1 MSKRFSSVK
10 SNHFIQ
16 LKRINIFIFL
26 TIFLCFILVLR
37 LIDLQL
43 VQYKWFK
50 TLSLKN
56 QMSIT
61 PTIPPRGIIVDRN
74 GVVLA
79 DNMPMYVL
87 EIIPEHVENLNQTLQ
102 KLQKIIPSINAEDI
116 KLFHKLRH
124 QTRSYIPIALKM
136 KLTQEDI
143 ATFGVNQYRF
153 KGVRIM
159 AKSLRYYP
167 LDKEMAHILGYVG
180 RINIGELKQLDPKIY
195 QGYQL
200 IGKTGIERFYES
212 RLRGKNGY
220 EQVETDVNGRIVRII
235 QRIPAQSG
243 ERLKLT
249 IDARLQH
256 IAFKSLG
263 ENHGAVVLVDTK
275 TGEILAM
282 VSNPSFDPN
291 HFVSGIS
298 SVEYNYLSQSKDRP
312 LFNRAIRGLYPPA
325 STIKPYIALIGLNHG
340 IIDEDTQIYDTGWY
354 KLPNISHVYHDW
366 YKPGHGWVDLQ
377 RAITVS
383 CDPYFY
389 NLGHLL
395 GIKPIHNTLNK
406 FGFGRATNIDLIDEA
421 EGIVPSAEWKKKVKG
436 IPWYP
441 GDSLITAIGQGFMLV
456 TPLQMAQAISV
467 MAEKGDF
474 HQLHLLYAYSTND
487 HDETKFIP
495 AKLNPVILRKTG
507 YWNLIHEAMHNV
519 TTNEE
524 GTGYRFG
531 RNPPYSVAAKT
542 GTAQVFGGKEYMRRL
557 HQKLPKNLRDHSL
570 FIAFTP
576 VDNPKVAIAVI
587 VEHDVA
593 AAKVARDVFDAYTQ
607 LTSKH

>member
-1 MSKRFSSVK
+1 MPKRFGYVK

-16 LKRINIFIFL
+16 LKRINIFVFL
-26 TIFLCFILVLR
+26 TVFLCFILVAR
-37 LIDLQL
+37 LIDLQFI
-43 VQYKWFK
+43 QYSRFK

-74 GVVLA
+74 GIVLA

-87 EIIPEHVENLNQTLQ
+87 EIIPEHVKNLNRTIKKLQ
-102 KLQKIIPSINAEDI
+102 KLIPSITSEDI

-124 QTRSYIPIALKM
+124 QNRSYLPTALKM

-143 ATFGVNQYRF
+143 AIFGVNQYRF
-153 KGVRIM
+153 KGVRIK
-159 AKSLRYYP
+159 AESLRYYP
-167 LDKEMAHILGYVG
+167 LGKEMAHILGYVG
-180 RINIGELKQLDPKIY
+180 RINVEELKQLDPAIY
-195 QGYQL
+195 QGSQF
-200 IGKTGIERFYES
+200 IGKTGIERFYEA
-212 RLRGKNGY
+212 RLRGENGY
-220 EQVETDVNGRIVRII
+220 EQVETDVSGRIVRVI
-235 QRIPAQSG
+235 QKVSAQSG

-256 IAFKSLG
+256 VAFESLG
-263 ENHGAVVLVDTK
+263 ENHGAVVLIDTK

-298 SVEYNYLSQSKDRP
+298 SAEYKSLAQSVERP

-325 STIKPYIALIGLNHG
+325 STIKPYVALIGLNQG
-340 IIDEDTQIYDTGWY
+340 VIDEDTRIYDKGWY
-354 KLPNISHVYHDW
+354 KLPNISHIYHDW
-366 YKPGHGWVDLQ
+366 YKPGHGWVDMR

-395 GIKPIHNTLNK
+395 GIKPIHNTLSK
-406 FGFGRATNIDLIDEA
+406 FGFGRATNIDLVEETD
-421 EGIVPSAEWKKKVKG
+421 GIVPSAEWKRKTKG
-436 IPWYP
+436 VSWYP

-456 TPLQMAQAISV
+456 TPLQMVQAISV

-474 HQLHLLYAYSTND
+474 NKPHLLYAYSKNSS
-487 HDETKFIP
+487 DETKFIP
-495 AKLNPVILRKTG
+495 TKLSPVVLKEKR
-507 YWNLIHEAMHNV
+507 YWDIIHEAMHNV
-519 TTNEE
+519 TTSEE

-542 GTAQVFGGKEYMRRL
+542 GTAQVFGGREYMRRL

-570 FIAFTP
+570 FIAFSP
-576 VDNPKVAIAVI
+576 VNNPKVAIAVI
-587 VEHDVA
+587 VEHDVT
-593 AAKVARDVFDAYTQ
+593 AAKVARDVFDAYYKLYTQ
-607 LTSKH
+607 